1 MKRLAPSSTLAYA
14 LPAVL
19 WAAAMGLGVWM
30 ARPSPAPTVETQAP
44 RWLAVKV
51 APGSPATRDWP
62 HFFACSGLAADPAL
76 MRATLGLNGGGVE
89 SVWRRDGSDT
99 PIRVAL
105 APIDAPSSPDA
116 DRIIEAASRAV
127 ADCGD
132 TP

>member
-1 MKRLAPSSTLAYA
+1 MKRPSQSLVLLPLAA
-14 LPAVL
+14 LWVAAV
-19 WAAAMGLGVWM
+19 GLGAWM
-30 ARPSPAPTVETQAP
+30 ARPSPPPTVQENAA

-51 APGSPATRDWP
+51 PADSPAARDWP

-76 MRATLGLNGGGVE
+76 MRATLGLNGGGAE

-105 APIDAPSSPDA
+105 APIDSPSSPEA
-116 DRIIEAASRAV
+116 DRIVEAASRAV

-132 TP
+132 PP

>member
-1 MKRLAPSSTLAYA
+1 MKLSPFTLVAATLWLAAI
-14 LPAVL
+14 
-19 WAAAMGLGVWM
+19 GLGAWT
-30 ARPSPAPTVETQAP
+30 ARPSPAPVVETEPP

-51 APGSPATRDWP
+51 AAGSPAARDWP

-76 MRATLGLNGGGVE
+76 MRATLGLNGGGAE
-89 SVWRRDGSDT
+89 NVWRRDGSDT

-105 APIDAPSSPDA
+105 APMEAPLAPEA
-116 DRIIEAASRAV
+116 DQIIEAATRSV

>member
-1 MKRLAPSSTLAYA
+1 MKRSSSPLLLAIPV
-14 LPAVL
+14 VL
-19 WAAAMGLGVWM
+19 WLSAMGLGAWM
-30 ARPSPAPTVETQAP
+30 ARRSPAPTAEAEAP

-51 APGSPATRDWP
+51 AADSPAARDWP

-76 MRATLGLNGGGVE
+76 MRATLGLNGSGAE

-105 APIDAPSSPDA
+105 APIDAPPSPDA

-127 ADCGD
+127 ADCGG

>member
-1 MKRLAPSSTLAYA
+1 MKLSPFTLAA
-14 LPAVL
+14 AGL
-19 WAAAMGLGVWM
+19 WLAAIGLGAWS
-30 ARPSPAPTVETQAP
+30 ARPSPTPSVETETP

-51 APGSPATRDWP
+51 AAGSPAARDWP

-76 MRATLGLNGGGVE
+76 MRATLGLNGGGGE

-105 APIDAPSSPDA
+105 APIETPLAPEA
-116 DRIIEAASRAV
+116 DLIIEAATRSA

>member
-1 MKRLAPSSTLAYA
+1 MKSWGPL
-14 LPAVL
+14 
-19 WAAAMGLGVWM
+19 LGVAALWLAAIGFGAWM
-30 ARPSPAPTVETQAP
+30 ARPSPAPRVEAAAP
-44 RWLAVKV
+44 RWLAVNV
-51 APGSPATRDWP
+51 AAGSPAARDWP

-76 MRATLGLNGGGVE
+76 MRATLGLNGGGAE

-105 APIDAPSSPDA
+105 VPIEAPLPPEA
-116 DRIIEAASRAV
+116 DRIIEAATRV